1 MLNSV
6 TPSFAFKVPSRQQKS
21 LNLSAVSSMS
31 TLLKITGRLV
41 YAILLAIF
49 LYRVGFSIERYFE
62 TKIGTTTSREYSD
75 WRLMPS
81 VSVCFSK
88 RNSSFESLF
97 SGDVD
102 RNLQQVKDEVLMRF
116 WHRNFTEDG
125 LVSWLLP
132 VYFAQLCYNLYFHF
146 SGSLSKLLIT
156 LQEKLQCIRV
166 LTSHF
171 SLCSALHMSPL
182 GQPKHQSRG

>member
-6 TPSFAFKVPSRQQKS
+6 TPSSAFKVPSRQEKS
-21 LNLSAVSSMS
+21 LNLSAVCSMS

-49 LYRVGFSIERYFE
+49 LYRVGFSIERYFGA
-62 TKIGTTTSREYSD
+62 KIGTTTSREYSD

-116 WHRNFTEDG
+116 SHRNFTKDG

-146 SGSLSKLLIT
+146 SGSLLKLLIT

-166 LTSHF
+166 LTSHL

>member
-1 MLNSV
+1 MHEDDYGYWKNCLNFGPSIGPWARTQEGRAILNSV
-6 TPSFAFKVPSRQQKS
+6 TPSSAFKVPSRQEKS
-21 LNLSAVSSMS
+21 LNLSAVCSMS

-62 TKIGTTTSREYSD
+62 AKIGTTTSREYSD

-116 WHRNFTEDG
+116 SHRNFTKDG

-132 VYFAQLCYNLYFHF
+132 VYFA
-146 SGSLSKLLIT
+146 
-156 LQEKLQCIRV
+156 
-166 LTSHF
+166 
-171 SLCSALHMSPL
+171 
-182 GQPKHQSRG
+182 